1 MKIEKS
7 IRGFRLRRL
16 DNGHIQVYAKQ
27 RSRQLA
33 AIGIKHSAWRL
44 AFELSP
50 AMISDLYD
58 FMKECTPTPSS
69 TIEKGNAP
77 AASSSEKTSFTA

>member
-1 MKIEKS
+1 MVTLLSTLSAPANMAQEIERAV
-7 IRGFRLRRL
+7 RGFRLKKL
-16 DNGHIQVYAKQ
+16 GNGNIQVYAKQ

-50 AMISDLYD
+50 AMIKDLHG
-58 FMKECTPTPSS
+58 FLNENNN
-69 TIEKGNAP
+69 G
-77 AASSSEKTSFTA
+77 